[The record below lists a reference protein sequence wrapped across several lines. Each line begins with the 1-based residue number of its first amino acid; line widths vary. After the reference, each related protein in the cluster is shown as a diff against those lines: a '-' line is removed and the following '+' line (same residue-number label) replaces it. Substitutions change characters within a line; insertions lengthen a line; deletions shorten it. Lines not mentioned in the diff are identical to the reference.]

1 MRTPPCLP
9 TAAPRAPPNFHT
21 PSSFIDRTMRMHYIY
36 IPSDRNPVPQ
46 ALRTPLHPLSTTMR
60 TSSHR
65 FGWTASGMNNKIK
78 QDQVKE
84 TLWPCKKRV
93 PELHGVILHWKYP
106 RSLKARE

>member
-1 MRTPPCLP
+1 MSPNGG
-9 TAAPRAPPNFHT
+9 AESPPNFHR

-36 IPSDRNPVPQ
+36 IPSDRDPVPQ

-78 QDQVKE
+78 QDQVRE
-84 TLWPCKKRV
+84 TLWPCKKRA
-93 PELHGVILHWKYP
+93 PELPEELEGT
-106 RSLKARE
+106 RGSLVTNPHNMQDP